1 MLVLSRGMMTVSAR
15 RDLIPSG
22 DDATHT
28 GLVLER
34 LLSGVLGRPIV
45 RRTCRILARQVPVR
59 KSALWSAQSHL
70 AGRKS
75 RVTAQRA
82 ALTSKW
88 LRAKNWNAPELF
100 AGLLHDSCRMH
111 CDRVALGH
119 RRTGAGLHDLIRR
132 RVSWECRHLLQ
143 SACSTKM
150 GEKEKRAWRRGGA
163 SWTVACSV
171 QWRRRRHPRCGCTDL
186 VQRIHQFFCGNPS

>member
-1 MLVLSRGMMTVSAR
+1 MTPPTPAWYWKGCCPGSLV
-15 RDLIPSG
+15 DL
-22 DDATHT
+22 
-28 GLVLER
+28 
-34 LLSGVLGRPIV
+34 IV

-59 KSALWSAQSHL
+59 MSALWSAQSHL
-70 AGRKS
+70 AEGKS
-75 RVTAQRA
+75 RVTAQRTA
-82 ALTSKW
+82 CSIDFKL
-88 LRAKNWNAPELF
+88 AKNWNAPELF

-163 SWTVACSV
+163 SWTVACPV
-171 QWRRRRHPRCGCTDL
+171 QWRRRRHPRCVCTDL
-186 VQRIHQFFCGNPS
+186 VHDHRPSFACVLVCCRRGTRPSIHGGCSLMVK